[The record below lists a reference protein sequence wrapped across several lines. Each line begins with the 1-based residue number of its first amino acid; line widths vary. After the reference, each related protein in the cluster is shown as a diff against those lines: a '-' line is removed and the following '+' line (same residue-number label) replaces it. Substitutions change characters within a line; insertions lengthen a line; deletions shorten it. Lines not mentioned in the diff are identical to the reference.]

1 MINGTNPRDQDSDA
15 SDDHIPSI
23 ILTEEEMLN
32 WRSESQKMILRMRDG
47 DELYSRLE
55 KRVIIRPKINWPR
68 CFLLASAF
76 ILPLLLMLV
85 IMNSIRC
92 SGMVTGL
99 MIAMVLCVWLVLAKP
114 LLIQAVQLYQA
125 FAREETRRRC
135 KCFPSCSEYA
145 IESLEKHGLLK
156 GLYLGVRRAAR
167 CGIIRGDDPVP

>member
-1 MINGTNPRDQDSDA
+1 MINATNPRDQDSDA

-23 ILTEEEMLN
+23 ILTEEEMHN

-47 DELYSRLE
+47 DELYSRLQ
-55 KRVIIRPKINWPR
+55 KRVIIRPKINWSR